1 MMKKACL
8 FVLFVCLSA
17 PLASF
22 SRAEG
27 ESAEEIKI
35 YLGQIKAIEVNNPTR
50 IAIGNPEIADVTE
63 VTKEEITITPKSPGR
78 TTLVFWDNYGEQS
91 CNIKVFAERLDEVK
105 ERIDKLLTTLKLT
118 EVYTQ
123 AEEEVGKVLLLG
135 NIRTSQERERMSLVL
150 GPLKEKTID
159 LIEVKEEESVVEIDV
174 QVLELNKDASRT
186 LGFSWP
192 GSTTLTEKESPG
204 LTGAELSNVFEV
216 VNFSRAAFTWT
227 LDALIQEGK
236 AEVLSRPRLACQ
248 SGKEAELLVGGEKP
262 IFTTQVATA
271 GGEGTS
277 VEYKEYGIKLKIK
290 PIVTAQERI
299 KLSLNVEVSDIG
311 TAETIGDS
319 NAPSAKA
326 YPLLKRS
333 TSTEL
338 SLDNEQTLA
347 IGGLIRQK
355 TEEDL
360 RKVPWLGDVP
370 VLGLFFRK
378 KATAL
383 GGGQGER
390 GNTELFITLTP
401 RIVGKTKIK
410 ETPVVT
416 KAKPQPVPV
425 EALAQQP
432 KEALAAP
439 AALSP
444 QQEYAALVQ
453 RRIVENLNYPAQ
465 AKEAGFQGKL
475 KLGLLISFRGQLLE
489 AKIKESC
496 GYQILDDE
504 TLRVAKAITSYPPFP
519 SSIELEEF
527 WIDIPIDYQLDN

>member
-1 MMKKACL
+1 MTKKAC
-8 FVLFVCLSA
+8 FVIPLICLSVL
-17 PLASF
+17 LAAASYAG
-22 SRAEG
+22 SD
-27 ESAEEIKI
+27 SAQDIKI
-35 YLGQIKAIEVNNPTR
+35 YLGEIRAIAVNNPTR
-50 IAIGNPEIADVTE
+50 IVVGSPDIADVTE
-63 VTKEEITITPKSPGR
+63 VTKEEIIVTPKSPGR

-91 CNIKVFAERLDEVK
+91 CNIKVFAERVDEVK
-105 ERIDKLLTTLKLT
+105 ERIDKLLATLNLA
-118 EVYTQ
+118 EVHTQ
-123 AEEEVGKVLLLG
+123 AEEEAGKVLLLG
-135 NIRTSQERERMSLVL
+135 SIKTSQERERISLVL

-159 LIEVKEEESVVEIDV
+159 LIEVKEEDSVVEIDV

-192 GSTTLTEKESPG
+192 GTSTLTERGSPG
-204 LTGAELSNVFEV
+204 IVSTGTDLKNIFDVLD
-216 VNFSRAAFTWT
+216 FSRDAFTFT

-311 TAETIGDS
+311 TAETIGNS

-326 YPLLKRS
+326 YPIMKRS

-370 VLGLFFRK
+370 VLGIFFRK
-378 KATAL
+378 KATET

-401 RIVGKTKIK
+401 KIVRKIK
-410 ETPVVT
+410 EVPAA
-416 KAKPQPVPV
+416 AKPEPVAV
-425 EALAQQP
+425 NLTQP
-432 KEALAAP
+432 KEAPSAP
-439 AALSP
+439 NLSP

-453 RRIVENLNYPAQ
+453 RRIVENLSYPAQ

-475 KLGLLISFRGQLLE
+475 KLSLLLSFRGQLLE

-504 TLRVAKAITSYPPFP
+504 TLRVAKEVSSYPPFP
-519 SSIELEEF
+519 SSIELKEF
-527 WIDIPIDYQLDN
+527 WIDIPIVYQLD